1 MEMELYMKILSKVLG
16 SVSTNCYI
24 IKNEKTNEAVIIDP
38 ASDEQEIREMMMEH
52 DCKPVAILLTHG
64 HFDHILAA
72 DDLRK
77 RFQIPVIANKMEDQV
92 LQDRNTNLST
102 WYNLDIVLK
111 ADQFVDDLE
120 CLDLAGFKIQAIHTP
135 GHTIGSSCY
144 YFPEEKELFSGDT
157 LFTESV
163 GRTDFP
169 TGSSS
174 AIVHSVKEKLMLLP
188 DETQVHPGHGPS
200 TTIRNEKQFNP
211 YCQ

>member
-1 MEMELYMKILSKVLG
+1 M
-16 SVSTNCYI
+16 
-24 IKNEKTNEAVIIDP
+24 
-38 ASDEQEIREMMMEH
+38 
-52 DCKPVAILLTHG
+52 
-64 HFDHILAA
+64 
-72 DDLRK
+72 
-77 RFQIPVIANKMEDQV
+77 
-92 LQDRNTNLST
+92 
-102 WYNLDIVLK
+102 
-111 ADQFVDDLE
+111 DDLE

>member
-1 MEMELYMKILSKVLG
+1 MEMELYMKIISKVLG

-92 LQDRNTNLST
+92 L
-102 WYNLDIVLK
+102 
-111 ADQFVDDLE
+111 
-120 CLDLAGFKIQAIHTP
+120 
-135 GHTIGSSCY
+135 
-144 YFPEEKELFSGDT
+144 
-157 LFTESV
+157 
-163 GRTDFP
+163 
-169 TGSSS
+169 
-174 AIVHSVKEKLMLLP
+174 
-188 DETQVHPGHGPS
+188 
-200 TTIRNEKQFNP
+200 
-211 YCQ
+211 